1 MNRKKENAPA
11 QEAEAFSLAERK
23 AYFKK
28 KWRREHIGLLVVLLL
43 LLAAALVLP
52 FVFGRPWFVGLA
64 PLIAL
69 VEYGWQN
76 NKMMIYVES
85 NLFD

>member
-1 MNRKKENAPA
+1 MEQRKADQA
-11 QEAEAFSLAERK
+11 AESFSLAESK

-28 KWRREHIGLLVVLLL
+28 KWRREHKGLLVILLL
-43 LLAAALVLP
+43 LLAAAVILP
-52 FVFGRPWFVGLA
+52 FVFGKPYFVGIA

-69 VEYGWQN
+69 VEYGYQN